1 MHLAAPATLL
11 LFLPLVWGLW
21 WAAVRWGPGR
31 LPTVVL
37 LGASLVFYG
46 AGSLGVGRPE
56 HLAVLLGS
64 ILGNHL
70 LARRLHGGGHRG
82 WLWLG
87 VVANLAVLGLFKYSG
102 FAVGVLRDL
111 GLTTAARPRFVLP
124 LGLSFFTFQQLG
136 FLVGCAAGRGGRPLL
151 VDHALYVSFF
161 PQLIAGPIVH
171 HAPFH
176 AQLRQPWAERATVS
190 SGATGLALVGVGLF
204 KKTVVADS
212 LAPVVD
218 RLFRD
223 GAPDALTAWSAALGY
238 SLQLF
243 HDFSGY
249 ADIAVGI
256 GLLFGLRLPPNFD
269 APYRATSLRDFWRR
283 WHMTL
288 GAFLRDHVYV
298 PLGGRRAGLGRE
310 WLALA
315 ATFLLGGLWHGAAW
329 TFVLWGALHGGL
341 MVVGAGL
348 RRWGLVLPRPLGWAL
363 TLLAVVF
370 GWVLFRSPTIGQA
383 GELWAAML
391 GARGLG
397 PSSALPGLGGLWLL
411 FGLTLAMPVAWRQ
424 LPGALAG
431 RPRLVGLACGGL
443 LLAGLIWSQRTDAF
457 LYTRF

>member
-1 MHLAAPATLL
+1 MHLASPATLL

-21 WAAVRWGPGR
+21 WAAVRWGPQR
-31 LPTVVL
+31 LPTAVL
-37 LGASLVFYG
+37 LLASLVFYG
-46 AGSLGVGRPE
+46 ADRPD
-56 HLAVLLGS
+56 HLPVLLGS

-70 LARRLHGGGHRG
+70 LGRRLHSGGHRG

-87 VVANLAVLGLFKYSG
+87 VAANLAVLGIFKYTG
-102 FAVGVLRDL
+102 FAVGVLGDL
-111 GLTTAARPRFVLP
+111 GLTTLARPRFVLP

-151 VDHALYVSFF
+151 LDHALYVSFF
-161 PQLIAGPIVH
+161 PQLVAGPIVH

-176 AQLRQPWAERATVS
+176 AQLRKPWVERATVS
-190 SGATGLALVGVGLF
+190 AGATGLALVGVGLF
-204 KKTVVADS
+204 KKAVVADS

-218 RLFRD
+218 TLFRV
-223 GAPDALTAWSAALGY
+223 GAADALSAWTAALGY

-243 HDFSGY
+243 YDFSGY
-249 ADIAVGI
+249 ADMAVGI

-298 PLGGRRAGLGRE
+298 PLGGRRTGLGRE
-310 WLALA
+310 WLALG

-329 TFVLWGALHGGL
+329 TFVLWGALHGAL

-348 RRWGLVLPRPLGWAL
+348 RRRGLVLPRSLGWAL
-363 TLLAVVF
+363 TLLAVVW
-370 GWVLFRSPTIGQA
+370 GWVLFRSTTIGQA

-397 PSSALPGLGGLWLL
+397 DPADLPRLGSVVLL
-411 FGLTLAMPVAWRQ
+411 FGLTLALPVAWRQ
-424 LPGALAG
+424 LPAALAR
-431 RPRLVGLACGGL
+431 RPRCVGLACGVL